1 MTQTPFYNE
10 ALSNILRIVINS
22 SWPFYER
29 ELEQN
34 AEKFYPDG
42 SSLVALRAVALL
54 RLQRIFNQ
62 VNNPNQLFADLHD
75 ALDQVSI

>member
-10 ALSNILRIVINS
+10 ALSNILRTVINS

-29 ELEQN
+29 ELERN

-54 RLQRIFNQ
+54 RLGQIFNQ
-62 VNNPNQLFADLHD
+62 VNNPNQLFADLRNIQ
-75 ALDQVSI
+75 DQVSI